1 MSNQDLHTEI
11 ELLKR
16 DVSEMKLIYSRLD
29 KAIEKISD
37 VSNSINR
44 MLAVHEEKISQQE
57 EVQIRSEQEINNDIK
72 ELHSRISTNTRELMN
87 LMSEQHKEQTEAMLK
102 LKNELQNRV
111 GVLEKW
117 RWLIIGGSIV
127 VGLCDSCILNKNI
140 YYWHLH
146 NYLSLEKK
154 VITFLTFV
162 VLIVETLKNQKLK
175 LVDLFL
181 LKKTNLYINVI
192 TVQKVHLFRTF

>member
-1 MSNQDLHTEI
+1 MSETSPNLHTEV

-16 DVSEMKLIYSRLD
+16 EVSEMKGIYQRLD
-29 KAIEKISD
+29 TAIVKIGD

-44 MLAVHEEKISQQE
+44 MLAVHEEKITQQE
-57 EVQIRSEQEINNDIK
+57 EILIRSDAEFSANVK
-72 ELHSRISTNTRELMN
+72 ELHSRITTNTKELIT

-127 VGLCDSCILNKNI
+127 VGFIL
-140 YYWHLH
+140 
-146 NYLSLEKK
+146 
-154 VITFLTFV
+154 
-162 VLIVETLKNQKLK
+162 QKMM
-175 LVDLFL
+175 
-181 LKKTNLYINVI
+181 IMS
-192 TVQKVHLFRTF
+192 

>member
-29 KAIEKISD
+29 KAIEKISY

-127 VGLCDSCILNKNI
+127 VGFIIQKMI
-140 YYWHLH
+140 V
-146 NYLSLEKK
+146 LS
-154 VITFLTFV
+154 
-162 VLIVETLKNQKLK
+162 
-175 LVDLFL
+175 
-181 LKKTNLYINVI
+181 
-192 TVQKVHLFRTF
+192 